1 MWLHLFTGFLSVVML
16 IRLYLIF
23 AKPGGEEKRT
33 HFLHWLLQAA
43 ILTIAWTGFLY
54 AFGLKGKTS
63 PSKKAK
69 TELQSKH
76 SHSINFQSND

>member
-1 MWLHLFTGFLSVVML
+1 MWLHLFTGFLAIVML

-23 AKPGGEEKRT
+23 TKSDEEKKV
-33 HFLHWLLQAA
+33 HFFHWLLQAA

-54 AFGLKGKTS
+54 AFGLKGKS
-63 PSKKAK
+63 SNSKKAK
-69 TELQSKH
+69 TELRSKH